1 MNSLLSS
8 FKNTLTQSG
17 VNWAVIFAAIVFT
30 IFIDQLYPFVVQVAF
45 LPDTGAS
52 WYYWK
57 RPDPD
62 SISRFSAWGCYAL
75 HQVFLLWAIHKARS
89 GNRVFHTS
97 LQPRNWMMLA
107 VTSLFIV
114 LHWLQTAIWYD
125 GLAQDVPVFSP
136 QVAVIIMLVM
146 ILIFE
151 NRRRGLF
158 FGIKSRGMETAG
170 KLFAKYHAYFFSFA
184 LTYTFWFHPMEN
196 TWGHLIG
203 FYYTI
208 LILFQGAL
216 IYTKYH
222 INRYWTVFLE
232 VTVLAHGTLVAVEQG
247 MGLSSMFFFGFAG
260 VFIVT
265 QMHGLGW
272 PRLLRVGLALA
283 YLMGIVVVYE
293 QRGWN
298 MIDEA
303 FRIPVIMYLSAYV
316 LSLLTWLVCRI
327 VNAQR
332 KH

>member
-1 MNSLLSS
+1 MLLL
-8 FKNTLTQSG
+8 KKIINHSG
-17 VNWAVIFAAIVFT
+17 VLWAVIITAIVFT
-30 IFIDQLYPFVVQVAF
+30 IFIDQLRPFIVKVAF
-45 LPDTGAS
+45 LPDSGAS

-57 RPDPD
+57 RPDAD
-62 SISRFSAWGCYAL
+62 FISHFSAWGCYAL
-75 HQVFLLWAIHKARS
+75 HQIFLLWAIHKARR
-89 GNRVFHTS
+89 GKRIFHSS
-97 LQPRNWMMLA
+97 LQSHNWMMLA
-107 VTSLFIV
+107 VTSFFIV

-125 GLAQDVPVFSP
+125 GLAQDVSVFSP
-136 QVAVIIMLVM
+136 QIAVIIMLVM
-146 ILIFE
+146 IMVFE

-158 FGIKSRGMETAG
+158 FGIKSRGLETAG

-216 IYTKYH
+216 MYTKYH
-222 INRYWTVFLE
+222 INRYWTVLLE

-260 VFIVT
+260 VFIIT

-272 PRLLRVGLALA
+272 PKILRAGLALA
-283 YLMGIVVVYE
+283 YLIGIVVVYD

-298 MIDEA
+298 TIDEP
-303 FRIPVIMYLSAYV
+303 FRIPVIMYLSAYI
-316 LSLLTWLVCRI
+316 LSLLIWLISRI
-327 VNAQR
+327 VMR
-332 KH
+332 HGKHRNI